1 MAVLKIIYMLSKRFS
16 LVLGC
21 VLISLT
27 MLNAQYRRIDTTMK
41 VGKAGYRVFCT
52 NKNPEKNNLSITPIG
67 FEAGSR
73 EVTLEIKGRILTTES
88 DDLNND
94 GFPDLVLYVYSSDI
108 NGYGKVFGIYS
119 DKNQGIRPIIFPDIM
134 DDIKLSLGYKGHD
147 EYSLV
152 EGNLMRR
159 FPVYQKVDSATYSP
173 NGMMRQIQYRVVPTE
188 QEGFKFKVLR
198 SFEFKKTQP

>member
-1 MAVLKIIYMLSKRFS
+1 MLLKRSL
-16 LVLGC
+16 LVLVIGLFSIT
-21 VLISLT
+21 V
-27 MLNAQYRRIDTTMK
+27 LNAQYKRIDTTMR

-52 NKNPEKNNLSITPIG
+52 NKSPEKNNLSITPVG
-67 FEAGSR
+67 FESGSR

-94 GFPDLVLYVYSSDI
+94 GFPDLVLYVYSSDV

-119 DKNQGIRPIIFPDIM
+119 DQNKGIRPIIFPDIM
-134 DDIKLSLGYKGHD
+134 DDPKLSVGYKGHD

-159 FPVYQKVDSATYSP
+159 FPVYQKGDSTNYVP
-173 NGMMRQIQYRVVPTE
+173 NGMVRQIQYRVVPTE

-198 SFEFKKTQP
+198 SFEFKKPQS

>member
-1 MAVLKIIYMLSKRFS
+1 MLLKRFL
-16 LVLGC
+16 LVFGMG
-21 VLISLT
+21 LITLT
-27 MLNAQYRRIDTTMK
+27 VLNAQYRRIDTTMR

-52 NKNPEKNNLSITPIG
+52 NKNPEKNNLTITPLG

-73 EVTLEIKGRILTTES
+73 EISLEIKGRILATES

-94 GFPDLVLYVYSSDI
+94 GFPDLVLYVYSSDP

-119 DKNQGIRPIIFPDIM
+119 DKNQGVRPIIFPDIM
-134 DDIKLSLGYKGHD
+134 DDMKLSVGYKGHD

-159 FPVYQKVDSATYSP
+159 FPVYQKSDSANYAPS
-173 NGMMRQIQYRVVPTE
+173 GMMRQIQYRVMPME
-188 QEGFKFKVLR
+188 PEGYKFKVLR
-198 SFEFKKTQP
+198 TFEFKKQQP